1 MNSNLEI
8 LRNKLI
14 NNELKW
20 NGVHDKIVLKAFGQ
34 VPRHDFVEPRLQLIA
49 YEDKPLPIGEGQTIS
64 QPSVVGIMT
73 QALVNDR
80 SSLKNMKILELGTG
94 SGYQTAILSEIF
106 GCVCTIERIASLS
119 ERAQKILKK
128 LKYSNIEFKIGDG
141 TLGWKEKEKFDGIII
156 TAAAPYVSL
165 DLIDQL
171 ADEGRIVLPVG
182 EMEYQELYLFI
193 KRDNNIFPKKL
204 MDVKFVPL
212 IGKFGWSENR

>member
-20 NGVHDKIVLKAFGQ
+20 NGVHDKVVLRAFGQ

-73 QALVNDR
+73 QALTTNR
-80 SSLKNMKILELGTG
+80 TSLKDMCVLEIGTG

-106 GCVCTIERIASLS
+106 GKVFTIERIESLS
-119 ERAQKILKK
+119 EKAQKILKK
-128 LKYSNIEFKIGDG
+128 LKYTNIEYKVGDG

-165 DLIDQL
+165 ELISQL
-171 ADEGRIVLPVG
+171 ADNGRIILPVG
-182 EMEYQELYLFI
+182 ELEHQELYLFT
-193 KRDNNIFPKKL
+193 KKDNNIYPKKL
-204 MDVKFVPL
+204 MDVRFVPL